1 MLHRHYFHAD
11 CRVGGSLHWNS
22 GWTRRREEYGTRGRR
37 REKMNNPLSPSLTL
51 SLLKPKTGP
60 FFTGEILASEKV
72 VVCQGSKL
80 ELQLIRGSRIRES
93 GVL

>member
-1 MLHRHYFHAD
+1 MPT
-11 CRVGGSLHWNS
+11 VGA
-22 GWTRRREEYGTRGRR
+22 GWTGTLDGRGGGNNETRGRR
-37 REKMNNPLSPSLTL
+37 REKMNNLLSLSHSL

-80 ELQLIRGSRIRES
+80 ELQLIRSSRIRES